1 MTGPYAKW
9 PPWFAGAELS
19 PVAGIG
25 TDLTRIARF
34 AKFLDGREAVIDRL
48 FTAEERAYAL
58 AKKSP
63 APHLAA
69 RFAAKEAFL
78 KALGLG
84 LREGISWHDMRVELD
99 GLGKPSLVLT
109 GRALE
114 IFRERHYAALH
125 LSYSHDG
132 EYAVATVVLETP

>member
-1 MTGPYAKW
+1 MAR
-9 PPWFAGAELS
+9 
-19 PVAGIG
+19 VAGVG
-25 TDLTRIARF
+25 TDLTQISRF
-34 AKFLDGREAVIDRL
+34 SRFIEQEKTALLDRL
-48 FTAEERAYAL
+48 FTATEQAYAMP
-58 AKKSP
+58 KRNP

-84 LREGISWHDMRVELD
+84 LREGISWQDMNVVND
-99 GLGKPSLVLT
+99 KLGKPSLELS

-114 IFRERHYAALH
+114 IFEQRSLVGLH

-132 EYAVATVVLETP
+132 DYAMATVVLEEA